1 MIPATCHG
9 CYQIFMAD
17 LRDAYFIPNED
28 DLQIAREMLEWQD
41 IKKESIREYHYFLRR
56 VRRHV
61 PLPEEQLEKRY
72 MHVVELYRDV
82 NDANNGSRF
91 FSTKAER
98 EHGSV
103 LGRIGNNC
111 LSIMI
116 QTRMAS
122 PFWNALAE
130 R

>member
-9 CYQIFMAD
+9 CYQMFMAD
-17 LRDAYFIPNED
+17 LRDAYFIPNEA

-41 IKKESIREYHYFLRR
+41 IKKESTICEYHYFLRR
-56 VRRHV
+56 VRRQV
-61 PLPEEQLEKRY
+61 PLPEELEKRY

-82 NDANNGSRF
+82 NDANTGSRF
-91 FSTKAER
+91 FSAKAEW
-98 EHGSV
+98 EHESV
-103 LGRIGNNC
+103 LGHIGNNC